1 MVLVDHMAKH
11 LAALILIGI
20 SGGALGAC
28 SGPTA
33 APAPTWHPGVGK
45 LTIKLGP
52 PLTEHQA
59 AQLVRKGCD
68 SLAQVDAAVAGVTS
82 TDGRGSSNAL
92 QVLFHGPWYTT
103 ISIESAGTFPEFT
116 RIAANAKALDFTTIA
131 SLNGAG
137 LSGVANSVTKLSG
150 NCRSLGLPTG

>member
-1 MVLVDHMAKH
+1 VSIDHMAKH
-11 LAALILIGI
+11 LVALIVIGI
-20 SGGALGAC
+20 SGGTLGAC

-52 PLTEHQA
+52 PLTERQA

-68 SLAQVDAAVAGVTS
+68 SVAEVDAAVAGVTA
-82 TDGRGSSNAL
+82 TDGRGSNNAF
-92 QVLFHGPWYTT
+92 QVLFHGPWYTV
-103 ISIESAGTFPEFT
+103 ISIEAASTFPEFT
-116 RIAANAKALDFTTIA
+116 RIAANAKALDLATIA

-137 LSGVANSVTKLSG
+137 LTGVADSVTKLSG
-150 NCRSLGLPTG
+150 NCKSLGLPTG